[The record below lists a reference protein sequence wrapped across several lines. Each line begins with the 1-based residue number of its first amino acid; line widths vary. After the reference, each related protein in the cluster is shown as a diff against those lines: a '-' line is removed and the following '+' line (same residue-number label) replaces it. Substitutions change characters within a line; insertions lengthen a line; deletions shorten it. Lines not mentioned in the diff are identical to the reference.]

1 MIRKNNRQCICC
13 EKEYVYCP
21 NCSDFAH
28 MPSWMTIYHDNN
40 CKEICDA
47 IKSYG
52 FNYITKE
59 QAKDLLDKCDLTNK
73 KMFKQS
79 IQNKIDEI
87 YTETNR
93 NVMEDIEIKEAANLK
108 KEFVSITEAEE
119 AEKVVECVNDEIDVK
134 KTNDEEEVFVNES
147 DNIEIMH
154 AVDLEKNDTT
164 MEAIKPKRKNKNRN
178 KNNE

>member
-1 MIRKNNRQCICC
+1 MIRKNNRKCICC
-13 EKEYVYCP
+13 EKEYSYCP
-21 NCSDFAH
+21 NCNDFAH
-28 MPSWMTIYHDNN
+28 LPSWMTIYHDSN

-87 YTETNR
+87 YTETNT
-93 NVMEDIEIKEAANLK
+93 NIMEDIKIKEAASLK
-108 KEFVSITEAEE
+108 DEFETITEAEE
-119 AEKVVECVNDEIDVK
+119 VEKVAVYINDETDAEKI
-134 KTNDEEEVFVNES
+134 NDEEVLINES
-147 DNIEIMH
+147 DNIDVMH
-154 AVDLEKNDTT
+154 TVDLEENNITIET
-164 MEAIKPKRKNKNRN
+164 VKPKRKNKNRN